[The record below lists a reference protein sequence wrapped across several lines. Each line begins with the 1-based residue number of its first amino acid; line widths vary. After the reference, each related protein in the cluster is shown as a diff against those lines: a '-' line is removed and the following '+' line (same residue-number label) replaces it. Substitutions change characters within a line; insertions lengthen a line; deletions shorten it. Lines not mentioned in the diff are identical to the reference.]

1 MHLRRAFYPLLG
13 FTLLGAILLAW
24 LVYHS
29 AFRAN
34 IRSDQPYYELLIRK
48 NATWD
53 SIQPI
58 LDTILINKTSF
69 YTLRNFIRLH
79 HLKEGR
85 YVLRPDMDNVCIL
98 RKLRSGDQDPI
109 RLTINNVRDVPQLCG
124 KMGGQLMLDSLSL
137 LNFLND
143 TLNYSHLGFTSQ
155 TILCAF
161 IPNTYQV
168 YWTVSAEKLLER
180 MIQEKDL
187 FWSKKDR
194 LEKARALNL
203 DPVQVYTLASIVE
216 KETNVEQEK
225 GLISGVYLNRLKSG
239 MKLQA
244 DPTVVYALG
253 VQGLQRVLH
262 EHLIVDSPYNTYMY
276 EGLPP
281 GPIWMPSTST
291 LDSVLNAA
299 PHNYLFFCAKPGY
312 DGSHAFSESID
323 AHYQCARIYR
333 QWLNQQHIR

>member
-1 MHLRRAFYPLLG
+1 MPLRRAFYPLLG
-13 FTLLGAILLAW
+13 LTLFFAILLAW
-24 LVYHS
+24 MVYHS

-34 IRSDQPYYELLIRK
+34 IRSSHPYYELFIRK
-48 NATWD
+48 SYTWD
-53 SIQPI
+53 SIQPM

-69 YTLRNFIRLH
+69 NTLRSLIGLMD
-79 HLKEGR
+79 LKEGR
-85 YVLRPDMDNVCIL
+85 YVLKPDMDNVRLI

-109 RLTINNVRDVPQLCG
+109 RLTINNVRDLPQLCG
-124 KMGGQLMLDSLSL
+124 KLGSQLMADSVDL
-137 LNFLND
+137 LNFLMDSSNY
-143 TLNYSHLGFTSQ
+143 LNLGYNSK

-161 IPNTYQV
+161 LPNTYQV
-168 YWTVSAEKLLER
+168 YWTVSAEKLLDR

-194 LEKARALNL
+194 IEKARRLNL
-203 DPVQVYTLASIVE
+203 NPNEVYTLASIVE
-216 KETNVEQEK
+216 KETNAEEEK

-262 EHLIVDSPYNTYMY
+262 EHLIVESPYNTYLN

-281 GPIWMPSTST
+281 GPICMPSTST
-291 LDSVLNAA
+291 LDSVLNAT
-299 PHNYLFFCAKPGY
+299 PHNYYFFCARPGY
-312 DGSHAFSESID
+312 EGSHAFSESIE
-323 AHYQCARIYR
+323 AHYQCARKYR
-333 QWLNQQHIR
+333 QWLNSEQIK